1 MNNLLILGAVVLIA
15 ALLIGALIMMAKAV
29 GESNALREEAERARR
44 NAEAAGKEMAQHRT
58 TDDSTKRLQDGSF

>member
-58 TDDSTKRLQDGSF
+58 TGDSTKRLQDGSF